1 MRWGQKVNG
10 LMKTT
15 ILTKKRRN
23 QRAERKVTKA
33 KVEVVEDKQA
43 LLVRKD
49 QMVKNASNSDQQ
61 IISKMQ

>member
-49 QMVKNASNSDQQ
+49 QMVKNASNNDQQ

>member
-1 MRWGQKVNG
+1 MRWEQKVNG

-33 KVEVVEDKQA
+33 KVEVVEDKQV
-43 LLVRKD
+43 LPVRKD
-49 QMVKNASNSDQQ
+49 QMVKNA
-61 IISKMQ
+61 KLRCE